1 MSRQSAVRFN
11 STSIPD
17 FTTWPSAE
25 STKRQGMT
33 RGTHTVGRMP
43 NERQQRMRAS
53 APEGRFDLRH
63 DRCSRISKIN
73 WLLRSLL
80 LVVTIAFL
88 IAWAAIGHA
97 ATPDPE
103 ALLKRSDTYRNG
115 WPAYTLRVKI
125 TNFES
130 GKSDEESL
138 YQVSQKGT
146 DKTYVEFMSPR
157 DKGRHLLMLGDDM
170 WIYLPDTS
178 RPVRITPL
186 ERLSGDASNGDIA
199 RTNYAVDYTAAYVR
213 DEKVGNE
220 NCYVLDLAAKR
231 KGATYQRILYWVR
244 VEDARPVRAEFYLTS
259 GKHIKSA
266 TFDEYAPSGGKMLLR
281 RLTLYDEIR
290 HNSHSVLDYSS
301 AAPRELP
308 DKLFYQGRSDRF

>member
-1 MSRQSAVRFN
+1 MSRSMSKV
-11 STSIPD
+11 
-17 FTTWPSAE
+17 
-25 STKRQGMT
+25 
-33 RGTHTVGRMP
+33 
-43 NERQQRMRAS
+43 
-53 APEGRFDLRH
+53 DL
-63 DRCSRISKIN
+63 S
-73 WLLRSLL
+73 LRSFLL
-80 LVVTIAFL
+80 IVTVAFL
-88 IAWAAIGHA
+88 VAWAVMGHA
-97 ATPDPE
+97 ATPDAE
-103 ALLKRSDTYRNG
+103 ALLKRSDSYRNG

-138 YQVSQKGT
+138 YEVSQKGT

-157 DKGRHLLMLGDDM
+157 DKGRHLLMLSDDM

-186 ERLSGDASNGDIA
+186 DRLSGDASNGDIA
-199 RTNYAVDYTAAYVR
+199 RTNYAVDYSAAYVR
-213 DEKVGNE
+213 DERVGNE
-220 NCYVLDLAAKR
+220 NCYVLDLTAKR

-266 TFDEYAPSGGKMLLR
+266 TFDEYAPFGGKMLLR
-281 RLTLYDEIR
+281 RLTLFDEIR
-290 HNSHSVLDYSS
+290 HNSHSVLVYTN
-301 AAPRELP
+301 AAQRELP

>member
-1 MSRQSAVRFN
+1 MSKVDC
-11 STSIPD
+11 T
-17 FTTWPSAE
+17 
-25 STKRQGMT
+25 
-33 RGTHTVGRMP
+33 
-43 NERQQRMRAS
+43 
-53 APEGRFDLRH
+53 
-63 DRCSRISKIN
+63 
-73 WLLRSLL
+73 LRSFLL
-80 LVVTIAFL
+80 LIAVAFL

-97 ATPDPE
+97 ATPDAE

-115 WPAYTLRVKI
+115 WPAYSLRVKI

-138 YQVSQKGT
+138 YEVSQKGT

-213 DEKVGNE
+213 DEKVGSE
-220 NCYVLDLAAKR
+220 NCYVLDLTARR
-231 KGATYQRILYWVR
+231 KGATYQRIVYWIR
-244 VEDARPVRAEFYLTS
+244 VDDARPVRAEFYLTS
-259 GKHIKSA
+259 GKRIKSA

-290 HNSHSVLDYSS
+290 HDSHSVLEYSG
-301 AAPRELP
+301 AVPRELP

>member
-1 MSRQSAVRFN
+1 
-11 STSIPD
+11 
-17 FTTWPSAE
+17 
-25 STKRQGMT
+25 
-33 RGTHTVGRMP
+33 
-43 NERQQRMRAS
+43 
-53 APEGRFDLRH
+53 
-63 DRCSRISKIN
+63 
-73 WLLRSLL
+73 
-80 LVVTIAFL
+80 
-88 IAWAAIGHA
+88 
-97 ATPDPE
+97 
-103 ALLKRSDTYRNG
+103 
-115 WPAYTLRVKI
+115 
-125 TNFES
+125 
-130 GKSDEESL
+130 
-138 YQVSQKGT
+138 
-146 DKTYVEFMSPR
+146 MSPR

-220 NCYVLDLAAKR
+220 NCYVLDLTARR

-266 TFDEYAPSGGKMLLR
+266 TFDEYAPFGGKMLLQ

-290 HNSHSVLDYSS
+290 HNSHSVLDYSN
-301 AAPRELP
+301 AAPRDLP
-308 DKLFYQGRSDRF
+308 DKLFYQGRADRF